1 MIKMSSISVEMRLH
15 EATKQGKDETTNLV
29 WVWKE
34 INLSSEIR
42 IAIHRSWRQS
52 YACSMFHN

>member
-1 MIKMSSISVEMRLH
+1 MIKMSSISVEMRLY
-15 EATKQGKDETTNLV
+15 EATKQRKDENTNLV

-42 IAIHRSWRQS
+42 IAIPRSWRQNH
-52 YACSMFHN
+52 ACSMFHN